1 MVFLSEEK
9 QFCDLSL
16 ATRLALEQASVV
28 NDLKGTKESRNKT
41 DLKSNSSAIKQSSSS
56 SSRKKYNLS
65 SLPLSSAGTQP
76 HPGERQELHAEP
88 PSGQN
93 LTNDCCC

>member
-28 NDLKGTKESRNKT
+28 NDLKGTKECRNKG
-41 DLKSNSSAIKQSSSS
+41 KAVKKQQFSH
-56 SSRKKYNLS
+56 K
-65 SLPLSSAGTQP
+65 ATF
-76 HPGERQELHAEP
+76 
-88 PSGQN
+88 
-93 LTNDCCC
+93 